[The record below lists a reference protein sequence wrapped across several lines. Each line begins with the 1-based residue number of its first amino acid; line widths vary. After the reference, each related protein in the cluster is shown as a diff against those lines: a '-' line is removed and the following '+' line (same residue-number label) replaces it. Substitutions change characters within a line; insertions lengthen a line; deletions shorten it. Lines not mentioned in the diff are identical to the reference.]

1 MVINCL
7 KNVPLSI
14 YRYKANKTKL
24 QTELNTTK
32 EKLKQSNEQKVHFET
47 LYNQIVAESY
57 FPHLYGRSENLR
69 AANVKSK
76 IIPLP
81 QNPDEILNFTEP
93 LKTYNDTIEKS
104 NMKENESNDV
114 IKKLNSKFDL
124 NL

>member
-1 MVINCL
+1 MDDCSYNALNPAFTVVSVLSVNISFPICAVI
-7 KNVPLSI
+7 VS
-14 YRYKANKTKL
+14 
-24 QTELNTTK
+24 
-32 EKLKQSNEQKVHFET
+32 S

-69 AANVKSK
+69 AAKVKSK